1 MLSDHSVCHFP
12 VCTITTMANNQ
23 TNHSIK
29 SSEILKYLA
38 SASPPLFFDAGWPE
52 LYIGATVCALGLLMD
67 VIAACAV
74 IKTM

>member
-12 VCTITTMANNQ
+12 PCIITMANNQ

-38 SASPPLFFDAGWPE
+38 SASPALFSDAGRPE

-74 IKTM
+74 IKSM